1 MSKSTSSE
9 NYHSIFTL
17 ANLPIRMAIYLS
29 VIGAMILPSYVNNQ
43 GIFYDADKFLQRVN
57 SAKTTSPLHWI
68 GIINRT
74 QKDYYLK
81 HQRFSDSLKD
91 SLKEIGLEI
100 QADTGEYSYRI
111 VQPMMPVQDL
121 NQSATSDDWESMRM
135 AIAYK
140 NIKGNTRPSPADIDL
155 KNYLGVVYT
164 LPQTSASGETEI
176 IPRAALCEMTIKNP
190 LPTTMPKVINGAIQ
204 CPNGAN
210 KLGE

>member
-9 NYHSIFTL
+9 NSHSIFTL
-17 ANLPIRMAIYLS
+17 ANLPIRMVIYLS

-43 GIFYDADKFLQRVN
+43 GISYDIDKFIQRVN

-68 GIINRT
+68 DIINRT

-81 HQRFSDSLKD
+81 HQRFSDSLK
-91 SLKEIGLEI
+91 EIALGI
-100 QADTGEYSYRI
+100 QADTSKYSYRI

-121 NQSATSDDWESMRM
+121 NQSATSNQQGSVRM

-155 KNYLGVVYT
+155 KNYLGIVYT

-176 IPRAALCEMTIKNP
+176 ITRAALCEMTRENP
-190 LPTTMPKVINGAIQ
+190 LPTTMPKVINGSIQ

>member
-1 MSKSTSSE
+1 MS
-9 NYHSIFTL
+9 
-17 ANLPIRMAIYLS
+17 PIRMAIYLS

-43 GIFYDADKFLQRVN
+43 GIFYDLHRHIFFQIGPDRVEARNNLGAIGRAQQAYHLENNHFAD
-57 SAKTTSPLHWI
+57 SIAAT
-68 GIINRT
+68 
-74 QKDYYLK
+74 
-81 HQRFSDSLKD
+81 
-91 SLKEIGLEI
+91 GLEI
-100 QADTGEYSYRI
+100 NIETSKYSYRI

-121 NQSATSDDWESMRM
+121 NHSDIYDKQPSMII

-176 IPRAALCEMTIKNP
+176 ITRAGLCEMTRENP
-190 LPTTMPKVINGAIQ
+190 LPTTMPKLINGAIQ